1 MPSVFK
7 LIFDDSAHPWV
18 FLVNLERYLIIFIF
32 IIALSYRRQFYNMEL
47 VFLFWGLGNSGT
59 NKLSNLA
66 LLLMNS
72 RKVFEL

>member
-1 MPSVFK
+1 
-7 LIFDDSAHPWV
+7 
-18 FLVNLERYLIIFIF
+18 
-32 IIALSYRRQFYNMEL
+32 MEL